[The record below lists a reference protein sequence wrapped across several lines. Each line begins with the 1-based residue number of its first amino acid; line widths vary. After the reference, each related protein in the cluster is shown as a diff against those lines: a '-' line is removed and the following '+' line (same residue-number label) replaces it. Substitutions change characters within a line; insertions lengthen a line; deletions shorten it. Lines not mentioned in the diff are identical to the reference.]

1 MSDEQPFDQA
11 EAFLDKQAQAMRES
25 RRIATETREA
35 RVIALNAAL
44 QGSFAGMSADHVVK
58 RAAAFEAYLLSGYNP
73 PDEVPQQTQVFREV
87 CFPTRRR

>member
-11 EAFLDKQAQAMRES
+11 EAFLDKQAQAMPDIVWES

-73 PDEVPQQTQVFREV
+73 PDEVPQQTQVFR
-87 CFPTRRR
+87 